1 MYIET
6 PHGAYRVLQILAQ
19 DDSVFSCLA
28 VRKGCGKEE
37 VCLMQEFREPAAA
50 RELGR
55 CLAEP
60 GKRENSRFGVF
71 VKEGSLW
78 IVSRRYEGMPF
89 GEACRGTKIPAE
101 KLRLW
106 DGVLREIFF
115 QDFPVY
121 LQYEAASPSNLIVD
135 SSLAVH
141 ANLLL
146 SGPDVREAEL
156 FPEVQRRLAESFSK
170 LFVRERGDKDGA
182 AAAYEKRLREAEFA
196 DGRAVYQGFREL
208 ECALRRQTPQGN
220 AAREKY
226 LIRCWKKLF
235 AHADGAVRYGYWL
248 AVAAL
253 WGLFFAVCARPAA
266 APAGQTPVSEIGI
279 VKIRGYERPAEEIG
293 TGSVPGTESSE
304 DTGTETIPET
314 EEDTGT
320 EEAPET
326 EEDSETDTGAET
338 IPETEENSE
347 PKGAEM
353 G

>member
-1 MYIET
+1 
-6 PHGAYRVLQILAQ
+6 
-19 DDSVFSCLA
+19 
-28 VRKGCGKEE
+28 
-37 VCLMQEFREPAAA
+37 
-50 RELGR
+50 
-55 CLAEP
+55 
-60 GKRENSRFGVF
+60 
-71 VKEGSLW
+71 
-78 IVSRRYEGMPF
+78 MPF

-135 SSLAVH
+135 GSLAVH

-266 APAGQTPVSEIGI
+266 APAGQTPVSEIGT
-279 VKIRGYERPAEEIG
+279 VKIRGSEPPSEEIG
-293 TGSVPGTESSE
+293 TGSVPGTESSGE
-304 DTGTETIPET
+304 IDTGTEEAPET

-326 EEDSETDTGAET
+326 EADMGAET
-338 IPETEENSE
+338 VPETEEDSE
-347 PKGAEM
+347 PRGAEM

>member
-266 APAGQTPVSEIGI
+266 APAGQTPVSEIGT
-279 VKIRGYERPAEEIG
+279 VKIRGSEPPSEEIG
-293 TGSVPGTESSE
+293 TGSVPGTESS
-304 DTGTETIPET
+304 GET
-314 EEDTGT
+314 DTGT

-326 EEDSETDTGAET
+326 EEDSGTEEAPETEADMGAET
-338 IPETEENSE
+338 VPETEEDSE

>member
-1 MYIET
+1 M
-6 PHGAYRVLQILAQ
+6 
-19 DDSVFSCLA
+19 
-28 VRKGCGKEE
+28 
-37 VCLMQEFREPAAA
+37 
-50 RELGR
+50 
-55 CLAEP
+55 
-60 GKRENSRFGVF
+60 
-71 VKEGSLW
+71 
-78 IVSRRYEGMPF
+78 
-89 GEACRGTKIPAE
+89 
-101 KLRLW
+101 
-106 DGVLREIFF
+106 
-115 QDFPVY
+115 
-121 LQYEAASPSNLIVD
+121 
-135 SSLAVH
+135 
-141 ANLLL
+141 
-146 SGPDVREAEL
+146 
-156 FPEVQRRLAESFSK
+156 
-170 LFVRERGDKDGA
+170 
-182 AAAYEKRLREAEFA
+182 
-196 DGRAVYQGFREL
+196 
-208 ECALRRQTPQGN
+208 
-220 AAREKY
+220 
-226 LIRCWKKLF
+226 
-235 AHADGAVRYGYWL
+235 RYGYWL